1 MYRYT
6 LKCDDI
12 VINDYF
18 PNITISL
25 KVAKS
30 IVVGDSA
37 VGKTCLVN
45 RCVTCSW
52 LQFNFLVKVAY
63 YGNHFDGLYQPN
75 F

>member
-1 MYRYT
+1 M
-6 LKCDDI
+6 LKFNVMIYCL
-12 VINDYF
+12 INDYF

-45 RCVTCSW
+45 RCV
-52 LQFNFLVKVAY
+52 LYYMQLAPVQFF
-63 YGNHFDGLYQPN
+63 G
-75 F
+75 